1 MNNGSKSP
9 ATDDNGGGDGED
21 GAALVSMVHDEAAAV
36 PDVEGPDGEG
46 DAVAADGDALGEPL
60 LEPEPR
66 RLLERCREL
75 SHGGPLRH
83 ERVHRARRRHGLLG
97 DGAGAGVLLPDPA
110 GEADEDAAVHEPR
123 DDEQHHRRQRHQRQ
137 PPQQREPDGV
147 AAGEHGG
154 VHDEVGHL
162 LAQHV
167 LHHEAVVGHAG
178 DHLRRR
184 PLLQVEVLHVLPE
197 HRPKV
202 PCPHPRCLPLR
213 RPRPAIPLCSHTRHP
228 SPAASARRRRSIGMQ
243 QFRIELGGEELQG
256 TYHVDLGAELLDDV
270 GATAE
275 VVEDA
280 AGDEQHHRRRDAV
293 AHGAQKPK
301 HHQRHVRRVRVH
313 EHCHER
319 REHRPRLRLA
329 GAAVAA
335 SHGRRRRV
343 LSYSLVAI

>member
-1 MNNGSKSP
+1 GRSTPRLAGAPPEGTVPASATPAAPPSSP
-9 ATDDNGGGDGED
+9 SNTPLLTHTTPLAGGVSSPSPQHWHATGKLIIN
-21 GAALVSMVHDEAAAV
+21 ASSPRNAITQEAAA
-36 PDVEGPDGEG
+36 
-46 DAVAADGDALGEPL
+46 
-60 LEPEPR
+60 
-66 RLLERCREL
+66 
-75 SHGGPLRH
+75 
-83 ERVHRARRRHGLLG
+83 
-97 DGAGAGVLLPDPA
+97 
-110 GEADEDAAVHEPR
+110 
-123 DDEQHHRRQRHQRQ
+123 
-137 PPQQREPDGV
+137 
-147 AAGEHGG
+147 
-154 VHDEVGHL
+154 
-162 LAQHV
+162 
-167 LHHEAVVGHAG
+167 
-178 DHLRRR
+178 
-184 PLLQVEVLHVLPE
+184 
-197 HRPKV
+197 KK
-202 PCPHPRCLPLR
+202 
-213 RPRPAIPLCSHTRHP
+213 T
-228 SPAASARRRRSIGMQ
+228 
-243 QFRIELGGEELQG
+243 RIELGGEELQG